1 VTEPGLDVI
10 NIAGTFDLLSSPYWK
25 LKVGS
30 DKKKKSLL
38 LSLEKKKKLIK
49 TDIGIKIKFN

>member
-25 LKVGS
+25 LMVGS
-30 DKKKKSLL
+30 DKKKSLL
-38 LSLEKKKKLIK
+38 LSLEKKLIK

>member
-25 LKVGS
+25 LMVGS
-30 DKKKKSLL
+30 DKKKVFVVIIR
-38 LSLEKKKKLIK
+38 KKNL
-49 TDIGIKIKFN
+49 

>member
-25 LKVGS
+25 LMVGS
-30 DKKKKSLL
+30 DKKKSLL
-38 LSLEKKKKLIK
+38 LSLEKKKKNL
-49 TDIGIKIKFN
+49 

>member
-38 LSLEKKKKLIK
+38 LSLEKKKKK
-49 TDIGIKIKFN
+49 TYKN